1 MRLALFTIL
10 FLAFAAGRAQAPLC
24 EPNLDFEDG
33 TTNYWINTG
42 EASPLTTFTNCCF
55 SMPGVVSVMTIGMSP
70 DSYANI
76 PVTAPNG
83 SNHALKLGD
92 FGGPG
97 PVSANRLER
106 PILVT
111 ATNRLLT
118 YNYAVVIMTCGNYP
132 VDNSAAV
139 MLFFLDQQGDTI
151 PCSKQYF
158 NPRYGNIPG
167 FTYDPAYLPDRLY
180 YLPWQTKTLDLSG
193 YIGQTIT
200 PVFMT
205 KSCGSGFHSGYI
217 YIDMVCNAEPVAP
230 LCNGPGTLCGPI
242 NSPSYSW
249 TLPSGAASS
258 SSCVPIQQ
266 AGTYSLQIPAQSGCL
281 PGQAVLTYT
290 IRQTPVAG
298 FSPLTTCQSLDY
310 TFTDTGSGACNTF
323 WTIQNTTFT
332 ASPLSHHFNTPG
344 NYTVSMIVKDC
355 SNTCADTIVRT
366 ITVVAPVKA
375 DFNTTAIKC
384 AGDSLAF
391 INTSTYTNPSA
402 FGWDYSIGRSTS
414 QNPKVTFSHPGTY
427 PVKLT
432 VSDSRGCKDSITR
445 SVTVNDHPDIDII
458 FGNGCPG
465 MLSNFHG
472 ALLNTV
478 AVSQWEWDF
487 YKNGT
492 IDAQSQDA
500 SIIYQA
506 PGSYWVKLLGTSA
519 DGCIAR
525 DSSLIQ
531 VYPSPKAMFEINP
544 ISDPEITFTNSSTTP
559 GASTLSGAA
568 WHFEPGITRQNPAP
582 VVTYTYS
589 QPGAFRPLLTVTNS
603 FGCTDTVSHPV
614 VISTSYAVYIPN
626 AFTPNGDD
634 LNDIFKIEY
643 FGLSGYELTVFDR
656 WGEVIFKSKDGGW
669 DGNRR
674 GNPCEQGV
682 YVWRLVYTETSGA
695 EHNKTG
701 SVSLIR

>member
-1 MRLALFTIL
+1 MRFVIFTI
-10 FLAFAAGRAQAPLC
+10 FVLAFAVGRAQAPLC
-24 EPNLDFEDG
+24 EPNLGFEDG
-33 TTNYWINTG
+33 TTTYWTDAG
-42 EASPLTTFTNCCF
+42 EITPMTTFTSCCS
-55 SMPGVVSVMTIGMSP
+55 SMPGVVSVMTTAMAP
-70 DSYANI
+70 DIYTNI
-76 PVTAPNG
+76 PVTGPNG
-83 SNHALKLGD
+83 SSRAVKIGE
-92 FGGPG
+92 FAGPG
-97 PVSANRLER
+97 PAVLSRLDR

-118 YNYAVVIMTCGNYP
+118 YDYAVVIMGCNNFAAS
-132 VDNSAAV
+132 NSAST
-139 MLFFLDQQGDTI
+139 MIFFLDQLGDTI

-158 NPRYGNIPG
+158 NPRDGNVPG
-167 FTYDPAYLPDRLY
+167 FTYDSTYLPDRLY
-180 YLPWQTKTLDLSG
+180 YLPWRTKTLDLSG

-205 KSCGSGFHSGYI
+205 KSCGSGVHSGYM
-217 YIDMVCNAEPVAP
+217 YIDMVCNSEPVAP
-230 LCNGPGTLCGPI
+230 LCTGSQNLCGPI
-242 NSPSYSW
+242 NCASYQW
-249 TLPSGAASS
+249 TTPSGNNFST
-258 SSCVPIQQ
+258 SCIPAQQ
-266 AGTYSLQIPAQSGCL
+266 AGTYSLQIPAQTGCL

-290 IRQTPVAG
+290 VHQMPVAG
-298 FSPLTTCQSLDY
+298 FSSLTSCQSLDY
-310 TFTDTGSGACNTF
+310 TFTDTGSGACHTF

-344 NYTVSMIVKDC
+344 TYTVSMVVKDC
-355 SNTCADTIVRT
+355 SNTCVDTIVKT
-366 ITVVAPVKA
+366 VAVVAPVKA

-384 AGDSLAF
+384 AGDSLTF
-391 INTSTYTNPSA
+391 MNTSTYTNPSA
-402 FGWDYSIGRSTS
+402 FGWDFGTGRSTS
-414 QNPKVTFSHPGTY
+414 QNPKVQFNTPGTY

-432 VSDSRGCKDSITR
+432 VSDPRGCKDSITKP
-445 SVTVNDHPDIDII
+445 VTVNDYPDIDII

-478 AVSQWEWDF
+478 AVNQWEWDF

-500 SIIYQA
+500 SIIYQSQ
-506 PGSYWVKLLGTSA
+506 GLYWVKLLATSF

-531 VYPSPKAMFEINP
+531 VYPSPKAMYEINS
-544 ISDPEITFTNSSTTP
+544 INDPEITFTNISTTP
-559 GASTLSGAA
+559 GTSTLSGAA
-568 WHFEPGITRQNPAP
+568 WDFEPGITRQNPAP
-582 VVTYTYS
+582 IVIYTYN
-589 QPGAFRPLLTVTNS
+589 QPGTYRPLLTVTNN
-603 FGCTDTVSHPV
+603 FGCTDTVSHPI
-614 VISTSYAVYIPN
+614 VITTSYAVYIPN

-643 FGLSGYELTVFDR
+643 FGLSGYELTIFDR
-656 WGEVIFKSKDGGW
+656 WGEMIFKSKDAGW

-674 GNPCEQGV
+674 GSPCEQGV